1 MLLGMLEFYI
11 CPHKIEIILL
21 DGSKPQTTALPSKY
35 KTLFGEIKV
44 VFAKSL

>member
-11 CPHKIEIILL
+11 YPHRMEIILL
-21 DGSKPQTTALPSKY
+21 DGINPQTTALPSKY
-35 KTLFGEIKV
+35 KTLFGEIRV